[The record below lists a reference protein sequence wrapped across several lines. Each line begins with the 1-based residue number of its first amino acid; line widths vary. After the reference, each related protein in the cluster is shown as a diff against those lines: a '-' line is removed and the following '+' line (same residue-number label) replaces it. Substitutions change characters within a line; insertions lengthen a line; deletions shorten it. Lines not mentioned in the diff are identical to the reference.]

1 MVSNHDSVIEY
12 SNLGMVQFYFNFID
26 YATDN

>member
-1 MVSNHDSVIEY
+1 
-12 SNLGMVQFYFNFID
+12 MVQFYFNFID

>member
-1 MVSNHDSVIEY
+1 
-12 SNLGMVQFYFNFID
+12 MVQFYLNFID